1 MRIILLGGPG
11 AGKGTQAA
19 YITEKLGIPQIS
31 TGDMLRAESVAPTEQ
46 GLAIKQAMNSGE
58 LVSDGIILQLVKHR
72 IEQSDC
78 TNGFLF
84 DGFPRTMAQANALVE
99 AKVHIDTVIEIDVSD
114 DEIIKRISGRRV
126 HQPSGRIYHIDFYPP
141 KQENI
146 DDVTGEQLT
155 QRLDDTVETV
165 RNRLAVYHEQTAPL
179 RDFYEQWSKS
189 DDPVAPRYVK
199 INGDGSKMSKRDVG
213 AALGDYPKQGFYS
226 PAVVNFIA
234 LLGWSPKDDREKLP
248 IEAWTTFG
256 L

>member
-11 AGKGTQAA
+11 AGKGTQAS
-19 YITEKLGIPQIS
+19 YITEKFGIPQIS
-31 TGDMLRAESVAPTEQ
+31 TGDMLRAACVEPTQQ

-58 LVSDGIILQLVKHR
+58 LVSDDIILQLVKHR

-78 TNGFLF
+78 ASGFLF

-99 AKVHIDTVIEIDVSD
+99 AKVKIDTVIEIVVKD

-126 HQPSGRIYHIDFYPP
+126 HQPSGRTYHIDFYPP
-141 KQENI
+141 KQANI

-165 RNRLAVYHEQTAPL
+165 RNRLSVYHEQTSPL

-189 DDPVAPRYVK
+189 DDASAPRYIT
-199 INGDGSKMSKRDVG
+199 INGDGSKTDARDAIFSALDIESSASKAG
-213 AALGDYPKQGFYS
+213 STALPD
-226 PAVVNFIA
+226 
-234 LLGWSPKDDREKLP
+234 
-248 IEAWTTFG
+248 
-256 L
+256 